1 MSNYTEEQKRQWAEN
16 RQKNLDFAT
25 ETLQKGVE
33 SVFQSEQYREYLKV
47 MSRFPSYSV
56 NNTILIAMQRPDA
69 SLVCSYGHWK
79 KFGRNVKK
87 GAHGIKIYA
96 PMPYTRTV
104 EWELRDP
111 DTKEVL
117 RDAAGHP
124 LTEEAE
130 VKRVSFKVVSVFDLS
145 DTERKDLPDLGVHP
159 LTGEVDEYEPF
170 FEALFRTAKIPVTFQ
185 DIEGDA
191 NGYYDRVSKEIVLRD
206 GMSQQQTVKTMIHE
220 IAHSRLHSVTAE
232 QEQPKE
238 ERPGRNAR
246 EVQAESI
253 AFVVSSRYGND
264 TSDYSFPYIGSWSAG
279 KDTPELKASLNIIR
293 ETASGLID
301 EIDRHLEE
309 IRKERLMDR
318 SAVYTM
324 GEWGIVTVEP
334 SEGGWQCEVYDQTP
348 KLQDSKHIE
357 QAGNADDAMR
367 QVLEYLEVEDLPYQK
382 EETPDLREQID
393 RANETGFPP
402 ILFDYL
408 DREKQIVCDVAVEPV
423 VTIRKSV
430 LPQLRYGMEIPLHI
444 ADKVFAQLEQEQVS
458 QHGKRDRKECP
469 AVSYQI
475 DFRSEGWNGHYSD
488 IFYPGSGNGGLLLSM
503 ERAANQRSYY
513 LQKHPDKGGLDSCR
527 NILEKMLPTLYQ
539 QSMSAENRILEQI
552 LPEPVPFVN
561 ISLEAAE
568 QDPAIGRKGFFEM
581 HRETV
586 RCAEA
591 MNEGLESA
599 YHHKAIYQFLS
610 RMNREFGPERVKTV
624 LVRTVQLKS
633 YDGRFHQDNRD
644 YANAVPVLMASQN
657 PETDPTRS
665 YNLNAHSVIVDGA
678 LRACRKMEQNRK
690 PSIRKRLEDSRK
702 QPQKSA
708 QQREKSKKRSAE
720 HEL

>member
-1 MSNYTEEQKRQWAEN
+1 M
-16 RQKNLDFAT
+16 
-25 ETLQKGVE
+25 
-33 SVFQSEQYREYLKV
+33 
-47 MSRFPSYSV
+47 
-56 NNTILIAMQRPDA
+56 
-69 SLVCSYGHWK
+69 
-79 KFGRNVKK
+79 
-87 GAHGIKIYA
+87 
-96 PMPYTRTV
+96 
-104 EWELRDP
+104 
-111 DTKEVL
+111 
-117 RDAAGHP
+117 
-124 LTEEAE
+124 
-130 VKRVSFKVVSVFDLS
+130 
-145 DTERKDLPDLGVHP
+145 
-159 LTGEVDEYEPF
+159 
-170 FEALFRTAKIPVTFQ
+170 
-185 DIEGDA
+185 
-191 NGYYDRVSKEIVLRD
+191 
-206 GMSQQQTVKTMIHE
+206 
-220 IAHSRLHSVTAE
+220 
-232 QEQPKE
+232 
-238 ERPGRNAR
+238 
-246 EVQAESI
+246 
-253 AFVVSSRYGND
+253 
-264 TSDYSFPYIGSWSAG
+264 
-279 KDTPELKASLNIIR
+279 NIIR

-318 SAVYTM
+318 SAVYTV

-334 SEGGWQCEVYDQTP
+334 AENGLQCNVYDLSL
-348 KLQDSKHIE
+348 KIQDSKRIE
-357 QAGNADDAMR
+357 QAENADDAMR

-408 DREKQIVCDVAVEPV
+408 DREKQIVCDVEAEPV
-423 VTIRKSV
+423 VTIRKSA

-444 ADKVFAQLEQEQVS
+444 ADKVFAQLEQEQIG
-458 QHGKRDRKECP
+458 QHGKRDRKACP

-475 DFRSEGWNGHYSD
+475 DFLSEGWNGHYSD
-488 IFYPGSGNGGLLLSM
+488 IFYPGSGNGGLLLSL
-503 ERAANQRSYY
+503 ERAANRRSYY
-513 LQKHPDKGGLDSCR
+513 LQKHQDKGSLDACR

-568 QDPAIGRKGFFEM
+568 QDPDIGRKGFFEM

-591 MNEGLESA
+591 MDKGLESA

-644 YANAVPVLMASQN
+644 YANAVPVHMAGQN
-657 PETDPTRS
+657 PENDPTRS

-678 LRACRKMEQNRK
+678 LRAYRKMEQNRK
-690 PSIRKRLEDSRK
+690 PSIRKRLEESRK
-702 QPQKSA
+702 QPQKPA
-708 QQREKSKKRSAE
+708 QQRTKTKKRSAE